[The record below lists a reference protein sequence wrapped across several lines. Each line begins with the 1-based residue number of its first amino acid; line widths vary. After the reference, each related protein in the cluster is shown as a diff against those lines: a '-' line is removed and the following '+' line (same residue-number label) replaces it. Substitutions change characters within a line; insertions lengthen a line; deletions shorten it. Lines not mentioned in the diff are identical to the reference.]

1 MDLSQYAELFLA
13 ESREHLSA
21 CNQLLLE
28 WERRPAATEPVAG
41 LFRAVHTV
49 KGMAAT
55 MGYGRIADLA
65 HRMEN
70 LLDQLRRGGKAPSE
84 EIIQLLFRA
93 TDTLEKAVELAVAGR
108 EREADL
114 SVLEAI
120 DQTAVQFRPAS
131 QPSAL
136 ARHLA
141 PEPEPPPPATV
152 TAEMPL
158 GAATQPE
165 EGGRRRRVQVAIR
178 PEAPLKGGRAMLVI
192 KKAEKI
198 GALYRLQPPLAAFES
213 DDFDGR
219 FEFELETTTEPA
231 RIEATLRAVGDVERV
246 TVGGGTVAADDRV
259 TPAESVA
266 ATAGPQGG
274 RTRHIRVDLRR
285 LDTLMDL
292 IGELVTER
300 GRLNELAARWI
311 GKDPE
316 IDDVAIHISRLS
328 ADLQNEIIQARMT
341 PVWQVFDRFPRL
353 VRDVARQLG
362 KQVTFRVEGKE
373 IELDREILD
382 ELGDPLVHLLRNAV
396 DHGIEPPAERKQ
408 HKKSPEGEIVLAAIR
423 ERSSVAISISDDG
436 RGIDRAQILEK
447 AKREGVVG
455 AHVEALSDDQLLR
468 VLARPGF
475 STAEAV
481 TNVSG
486 RGVGIDVAMTRIRA
500 LGGSIEIRT
509 EVGKGTSFILR
520 LPVTLAIV
528 RALIAAVGQER
539 YALPLTY
546 VAETVE
552 FGTTPLTT
560 MEGKDAIVL
569 RDRVVPLVDLRKLLG
584 TNGGAPAPP
593 PRRPVIVLEMG
604 ERRAGLVVDGMLSQ
618 QEIVVKGFDAPE
630 GTLPIFSG
638 ATIMGD
644 GVPALIL
651 DAAGLV

>member
-1 MDLSQYAELFLA
+1 MDLSQYADLFLA

-21 CNQLLLE
+21 CNQLLLD
-28 WERRPAATEPVAG
+28 WERRPTSPEPVG
-41 LFRAVHTV
+41 GIFRAVHTV

-55 MGYGRIADLA
+55 MGYARVADLA

-70 LLDQLRRGGKAPSE
+70 LLDQLRRGGRPPTDAML
-84 EIIQLLFRA
+84 QLLFRA
-93 TDTLEKAVELAVAGR
+93 TDALEQSVDLAVAGR

-114 SVLEAI
+114 AAVLAELDRA
-120 DQTAVQFRPAS
+120 TTKKPKATGAS
-131 QPSAL
+131 P
-136 ARHLA
+136 
-141 PEPEPPPPATV
+141 TV
-152 TAEMPL
+152 ASPTVVLPTVDS
-158 GAATQPE
+158 GS
-165 EGGRRRRVQVAIR
+165 GRLIQVTLRA
-178 PEAPLKGGRAMLVI
+178 EAPLKGGRAMLLI
-192 KKAEKI
+192 RKAESLGTVHRI
-198 GALYRLQPPLAAFES
+198 QPPATAFEAE
-213 DDFDGR
+213 DFDGHLT
-219 FEFELETTTEPA
+219 FELDTPKSAEE
-231 RIEATLRAVGDVERV
+231 IEALLRSVGDVDKV
-246 TVGGGTVAADDRV
+246 SVGGGGGGEEHAPGDAASR
-259 TPAESVA
+259 S
-266 ATAGPQGG
+266 
-274 RTRHIRVDLRR
+274 RHIRVDLRR

-292 IGELVTER
+292 IGELVTAR
-300 GRLNELAARWI
+300 GRLNELAERTRAAAMGDGAIQHSPRSTELQAAI
-311 GKDPE
+311 
-316 IDDVAIHISRLS
+316 ID
-328 ADLQNEIIQARMT
+328 ARMT

-362 KQVTFRVEGKE
+362 KEIAFRVEGKE
-373 IELDREILD
+373 IELDRAILD

-396 DHGIEPPAERKQ
+396 DHGIEAPADRTRQ
-408 HKKSPEGEIVLAAIR
+408 HKKPEGEIVLSAVR
-423 ERSSVAISISDDG
+423 ERSSVAISISDDR
-436 RGIDRAQILEK
+436 RGIDPRLILVKGERDGLV
-447 AKREGVVG
+447 AP
-455 AHVEALSDDQLLR
+455 HVESLSDDQLLR

-475 STAEAV
+475 STAESV

-500 LGGSIEIRT
+500 LGGSVEIRT
-509 EVGKGTSFILR
+509 ELGKGTTFVLR

-528 RALIAAVGQER
+528 RALIAAVGTER

-593 PRRPVIVLEMG
+593 ARRPVIVLEMG
-604 ERRAGLVVDGMLSQ
+604 ERRAGIVVDGMLSQ
-618 QEIVVKGFDAPE
+618 QEIVVKGFAAPR
-630 GTLPIFSG
+630 GTLPVFSG

>member
-28 WERRPAATEPVAG
+28 WERHPAASEPVG
-41 LFRAVHTV
+41 GIFRAVHTV

-55 MGYGRIADLA
+55 MGYGRVADLA

-70 LLDQLRRGGKAPSE
+70 LLDQLRRGGKPPTDDTL
-84 EIIQLLFRA
+84 QLLFRA
-93 TDTLEKAVELAVAGR
+93 TDALEKAVGLAVAGR
-108 EREADL
+108 ERELDIAALLTD
-114 SVLEAI
+114 I
-120 DQTAVQFRPAS
+120 DRAAAKQAPRETPKAAAAVPA
-131 QPSAL
+131 PAVPPV
-136 ARHLA
+136 
-141 PEPEPPPPATV
+141 PE
-152 TAEMPL
+152 L
-158 GAATQPE
+158 GS
-165 EGGRRRRVQVAIR
+165 GRLVQVTIR
-178 PEAPLKGGRAMLVI
+178 PEAPLKGGRAMLI
-192 KKAEKI
+192 IRKAQ
-198 GALYRLQPPLAAFES
+198 RLGGVHRIQPPPAAFEA

-219 FEFELETTTEPA
+219 FAFELDTAAAAAQIETA
-231 RIEATLRAVGDVERV
+231 LRAVGDVEAV
-246 TVGGGTVAADDRV
+246 TIGGGEEAHV
-259 TPAESVA
+259 TPAESAAAVA
-266 ATAGPQGG
+266 G
-274 RTRHIRVDLRR
+274 RSKHIRVDLRR

-292 IGELVTER
+292 IGELVTAR
-300 GRLNELAARWI
+300 GRLNEVAAR
-311 GKDPE
+311 GVGQEPAM
-316 IDDVAIHISRLS
+316 DDVAIQISRLS
-328 ADLQNEIIQARMT
+328 ADLQSEIIQARMT

-353 VRDVARQLG
+353 VRDVARQLS
-362 KQVTFRVEGKE
+362 KQVQFRVEGKE
-373 IELDREILD
+373 IELDRAILD

-396 DHGIEPPAERKQ
+396 DHGIETPAERTR
-408 HKKSPEGEIVLAAIR
+408 HKKNPEGEIVLAAVR

-436 RGIDRAQILEK
+436 RGIDRARILDK
-447 AKREGVVG
+447 AKREGLVG
-455 AHVEALSDDQLLR
+455 PHVESLSDDQLLR

-475 STAEAV
+475 STATAV

-509 EVGKGTSFILR
+509 EPGKGTAFVLR

-528 RALIAAVGQER
+528 RALIAAVGTER

-560 MEGKDAIVL
+560 MDGRDAIVL

-604 ERRAGLVVDGMLSQ
+604 ERRSGIVVDGMLSQ
-618 QEIVVKGFDAPE
+618 QEIVVKGFEAPQ

>member
-1 MDLSQYAELFLA
+1 VDLSQYAELFLA

-28 WERRPAATEPVAG
+28 WERNRGSPEPVGG
-41 LFRAVHTV
+41 LFRAVHTI

-55 MGYGRIADLA
+55 MGYGRVADLA
-65 HRMEN
+65 HRMES
-70 LLDQLRRGGKAPSE
+70 LLDHLRRGGRPPADD
-84 EIIQLLFRA
+84 IIQLLFRA
-93 TDTLEKAVELAVAGR
+93 IDALEKAVGLAVAGR

-114 SVLEAI
+114 AVLADI
-120 DQTAVQFRPAS
+120 DRAAQQTKPGA

-136 ARHLA
+136 ARHFTES
-141 PEPEPPPPATV
+141 PEPAESPSLPA
-152 TAEMPL
+152 AS
-158 GAATQPE
+158 AAPAASI
-165 EGGRRRRVQVAIR
+165 GSRRFVNVVIR
-178 PEAPLKGGRAMLVI
+178 AEAPLKGGRAMLVI
-192 KKAEKI
+192 RKVKSL
-198 GALYRLQPPLAAFES
+198 GTVHRMQPPPAAFES
-213 DDFDGR
+213 EDFDGR
-219 FEFELETTTEPA
+219 FVFELESGVAPA
-231 RIEATLRAVGDVERV
+231 EIEAAVRSVGDVEHV
-246 TVGGGTVAADDRV
+246 TFGGGADESQV
-259 TPAESVA
+259 SPAESVA
-266 ATAGPQGG
+266 GGG
-274 RTRHIRVDLRR
+274 RGRHIRVDLRR

-292 IGELVTER
+292 IGELVTAR
-300 GRLNELAARWI
+300 GRLNDLAARWV
-311 GKDPE
+311 GQDPQ
-316 IDDVAIHISRLS
+316 IDEVAIQISRLS

-362 KQVTFRVEGKE
+362 KEVSFRVEGKE

-396 DHGIEPPAERKQ
+396 AHGIEAPAERKR
-408 HKKSPEGEIVLAAIR
+408 HKKNPEGEIVLAAVR

-436 RGIDRAQILEK
+436 RGIDRLQVLEK
-447 AKREGVVG
+447 AKREGIVG
-455 AHVEALSDDQLLR
+455 PHVESLSDDQLLR

-481 TNVSG
+481 TSVSG

-509 EVGKGTSFILR
+509 EPGKGTAFVLR

-528 RALIAAVGQER
+528 RALIAAVGHER

-552 FGTTPLTT
+552 FGTVPLTT
-560 MEGKDAIVL
+560 MEGRDAIVL

-604 ERRAGLVVDGMLSQ
+604 ERRAGIVVDGMLSQ
-618 QEIVVKGFDAPE
+618 QEIVVKGFDAPQ
-630 GTLPIFSG
+630 GTLPVFSG